1 MKKLLTSSQMKKCD
15 EGTIINETPS
25 CILMERAARS
35 VCDLLCDKF
44 GNMRYLCVCSSGN
57 NGGDGILVAVMLSE
71 KGYDCD
77 IWYVGHGH
85 RMTEETSKRYAE
97 AEMAGVPFVEDP
109 EIGEYDVIVDAVLGT
124 GLAFAPEGLIKE
136 AIEKIRDSEAIVVS
150 VDIPSGIS
158 ADNGKAYG
166 SFVRADYT
174 VTMQE
179 YKRGHALAEGI
190 DASGIISVGDI
201 GVDSSY
207 VEGETYPVCLEYKDL
222 ELIPRRRRDSHK
234 GVFGRAL
241 VIAGKKGMSGA
252 AYLSACAAYRCGA
265 GIVEIFTCEENR
277 EILQILLPEAIVTAY
292 EDPCLEKELLQDALN
307 RATVI
312 VIGPGIG
319 TESAGEYLVKE
330 VFRSANSAIIADADA
345 LNIVAKASLDYPT
358 EVPVIITPHPGEFSR
373 LTGRTVKEI
382 AEDPW
387 DIASEYAEENGVICV
402 CKNARTAVTDGE
414 NIFVNMAGGPSMAK
428 GGSGDVLTGV
438 IAGLLCSGMSPIGA
452 AAMGAFVHSLAG
464 DVTAGE
470 MGEHSPMARDI
481 LEALPKV
488 LKGAKGKR

>member
-1 MKKLLTSSQMKKCD
+1 MKKLLCSSQMKKCD

-25 CILMERAARS
+25 HILMERAARS
-35 VCDLLCDKF
+35 VFDFLCEKF
-44 GNMRYLCVCSSGN
+44 QNKRYLCVCSSGN
-57 NGGDGILVAVMLSE
+57 NGGDGILVAMMLCE
-71 KGYDCD
+71 KGYDCH
-77 IWYVGHGH
+77 IWYVGRGH
-85 RMTEETSKRYAE
+85 RMTDETSKRCAE
-97 AEMAGVPFVEDP
+97 AEIAGVTFVDDP
-109 EIGEYDVIVDAVLGT
+109 VIDDYDIVVDAVLGT

-136 AIEKIRDSEAIVVS
+136 AIEKISSSEAVVVS

-166 SFVRADYT
+166 AYVRADYT

-179 YKRGHALAEGI
+179 YKRGHALSEGI
-190 DASGIISVGDI
+190 DASGIIRVSEI

-207 VEGETYPVCLEYKDL
+207 VEGENYPICIEYKDL

-234 GVFGRAL
+234 GTYGRVL

-252 AYLSACAAYRCGA
+252 AYLSACAAYKCGA

-292 EDPCLEKELLQDALN
+292 EDALCEKELLHEALN

-312 VIGPGIG
+312 VVGPGIG
-319 TESAGEYLVKE
+319 TERTGEFLVKE
-330 VFRSANSAIIADADA
+330 VFRRANSAIIADADA
-345 LNIVAKASLDYPT
+345 LNIVASCKLDYPT
-358 EVPVIITPHPGEFSR
+358 DVPVIITPHPGEFSR
-373 LTGRTVKEI
+373 LTGMSVKEI
-382 AEDPW
+382 AKAPW
-387 DIASEYAEENGVICV
+387 DIAFEYAEENDVICV
-402 CKNARTAVTDGE
+402 CKNARTAITDGE
-414 NIFVNMAGGPSMAK
+414 NLFVNMAGGPSMAK

-452 AAMGAFVHSLAG
+452 AAMGVFVHSAAG
-464 DVTAGE
+464 DITAGE
-470 MGEHSPMARDI
+470 MGDHSPMARDI

-488 LKGAKGKR
+488 LKNGKGKR